1 VAEVEITLAGA
12 ERLDDLE
19 PLWEALHA
27 HHRSV
32 AGHLTAVAPFRSAG
46 ESWRRRRAHYE
57 RVLADPGAILLLAE
71 RGGRP
76 VAFAL
81 VRLAGTEATLEVGER
96 VAELDTISVLPEQ
109 RGQGLGGR
117 LMDAVDAELRR
128 RGITELSLAV
138 MAGNEDAVRFYE
150 RRGLVPYLTLM
161 IGRVPPE
168 AERAPHGQRP

>member
-19 PLWEALHA
+19 PLWRALHS

-32 AGHLTAVAPFRSAG
+32 AGHLTAVAPFRSAE
-46 ESWRRRRAHYE
+46 ESWQRRRAHYE
-57 RVLADPGAILLLAE
+57 RVLADPDTFLLLAE

-76 VAFAL
+76 VGCAL
-81 VRLAGTEATLEVGER
+81 VRLGGTEATLEVAER
-96 VAELDTISVLPEQ
+96 VADLDTISVLPGE

-117 LMDAVDAELRR
+117 LMDAVYAELRR
-128 RGITELSLAV
+128 RGVGELSLAV
-138 MAGNEDAVRFYE
+138 MAGNDDAVRFYE
-150 RRGLVPYLTLM
+150 RRELVPYLTFM

-168 AERAPHGQRP
+168 A